1 MGSSASR
8 KPNDRVYINKPLTA
22 VSTSTAYGAG
32 GGGAGGDSDQPVDIN
47 NVCPSAFHTKL
58 TDQTVHAGAE
68 LSVEDRS
75 IYLATDPTAEVGKLT
90 PKQLKTIETC
100 AAMGIEYLDIHT
112 IADKRGVRH
121 AEFKRS

>member
-8 KPNDRVYINKPLTA
+8 KPNDRVYINKPLA
-22 VSTSTAYGAG
+22 AASTSTTYGV
-32 GGGAGGDSDQPVDIN
+32 GGGAAGGSGDQPVDIN

-58 TDQTVHAGAE
+58 ADQTVHAGAE
-68 LSVEDRS
+68 LGVEDRS
-75 IYLATDPTAEVGKLT
+75 IYPAMNPTAEVGKLT
-90 PKQLKTIETC
+90 PKQLKIIETC
-100 AAMGIEYLDIHT
+100 AAMGIEYLDIHV